1 MGVRSKRPQYET
13 PPCYSNEIESA
24 TLKYVH
30 MITGLPTKRISALSQ
45 WQTFLRVSPTRW
57 RQKSAG
63 IDMEQNYVTATLC
76 ILKRC
81 FAVTAFYRGR
91 FVSGRFVLFW
101 GRYVRRGGVLSDGR
115 DAERRA
121 GRTCRDHPRR
131 RAITELIASLG
142 AWPGRG
148 RAVRAIV
155 THRDVVITAAD
166 ISATT
171 IPRALRRRL
180 TLLRT
185 KNSGAAARRAADR
198 FVRPLPPPR
207 SHDVFIDRWTTHA
220 RSRDVARCPYN
231 ILFTL
236 DTYTVC
242 VRDASCLF
250 ALDLIYVSYFLRG
263 A

>member
-1 MGVRSKRPQYET
+1 
-13 PPCYSNEIESA
+13 
-24 TLKYVH
+24 
-30 MITGLPTKRISALSQ
+30 
-45 WQTFLRVSPTRW
+45 
-57 RQKSAG
+57 
-63 IDMEQNYVTATLC
+63 MEQNYVTATLC

-81 FAVTAFYRGR
+81 FAVTAFYRWR
-91 FVSGRFVLFW
+91 FVSGRFVLFCF
-101 GRYVRRGGVLSDGR
+101 GGVMYGGGGVLSDGR

-142 AWPGRG
+142 AWPRR

-185 KNSGAAARRAADR
+185 KNSGATARRAGDR
-198 FVRPLPPPR
+198 FVRCRRRARMTFSLIDGPR
-207 SHDVFIDRWTTHA
+207 THA
-220 RSRDVARCPYN
+220 VATSLDVHITYCSLSTHILLLYAFETRAVCSRS
-231 ILFTL
+231 I
-236 DTYTVC
+236 
-242 VRDASCLF
+242 
-250 ALDLIYVSYFLRG
+250 
-263 A
+263 